1 MERYDLRNVKM
12 GSLAKVPVDLLDRPE
27 ELMATTSLS
36 VARLNRLG
44 LEVPR
49 EWNKEIYCST
59 YSLPISRRWLR

>member
-1 MERYDLRNVKM
+1 M

-44 LEVPR
+44 LEVPKGW
-49 EWNKEIYCST
+49 EQGDILFY
-59 YSLPISRRWLR
+59 L